1 MGQSAGLNGAA
12 LKIFNHHLY
21 ELSRG
26 MRPLAMMT
34 LTADA
39 AAPVIARLAST
50 GIAHHIHEACPER
63 VNVVFGSR
71 PAVKAVR
78 RFLVGPLCELSAEHD
93 FMLGVLLGYDREM
106 QCVRYL
112 ARSNDIAAVDAEP
125 SMSLALAPPL
135 AILPDAL
142 VFGPTIDGAL

>member
-1 MGQSAGLNGAA
+1 MGQSADLNGAT

-34 LTADA
+34 LTAESA
-39 AAPVIARLAST
+39 RPVIARLRHT
-50 GIAHHIHEACPER
+50 GVAHHVHDACPER

-71 PAVKAVR
+71 SAVKAVR
-78 RFLVGPLCELSAEHD
+78 SFLVRPLCELSAEHD

-106 QCVRYL
+106 QCARYL
-112 ARSNDIAAVDAEP
+112 SRSDGVAESP
-125 SMSLALAPPL
+125 MPITSAPPL
-135 AILPDAL
+135 
-142 VFGPTIDGAL
+142 VGPTGRNELSFD